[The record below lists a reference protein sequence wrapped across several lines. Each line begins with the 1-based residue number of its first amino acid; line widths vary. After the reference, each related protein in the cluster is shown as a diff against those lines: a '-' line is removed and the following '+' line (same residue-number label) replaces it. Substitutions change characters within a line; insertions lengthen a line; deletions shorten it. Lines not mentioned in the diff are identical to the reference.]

1 MSTDSFP
8 LITVEELA
16 KKFQSHDQF
25 IVLDVR
31 EVWELDLAKIVDSRL
46 TVLPMSR
53 LAAEGI
59 TALPESAKSKDTEI
73 FVLCHHGVRSADVTD
88 WLVSQGW
95 KNTFSVTGGIDEY
108 ARKIDGSVGFY

>member
-1 MSTDSFP
+1 MYTNSVP

-16 KKFQSHDQF
+16 TKFQSHDQF
-25 IVLDVR
+25 ILLDVR
-31 EVWELDLAKIVDSRL
+31 EVWELDLAKIMDDRL

-59 TALPESAKSKDTEI
+59 MALPESAKSKDSEI
-73 FVLCHHGVRSADVTD
+73 FVLCHHGVRSAEVTN

-95 KNTFSVTGGIDEY
+95 KNTFSVTDGIDEY

>member
-1 MSTDSFP
+1 MYTNSIP

-16 KKFQSHDQF
+16 AKFQSRDQF

-31 EVWELDLAKIVDSRL
+31 EVWELDLAKIVDDRL

-59 TALPESAKSKDTEI
+59 MALPESAKSQDSEI
-73 FVLCHHGVRSADVTD
+73 FVLCHHGVRSAEVTN

-95 KNTFSVTGGIDEY
+95 KNTFSVTDGIDEY

>member
-1 MSTDSFP
+1 MYTNSLP
-8 LITVEELA
+8 LITAEELA
-16 KKFQSHDQF
+16 AKFHSHDQF
-25 IVLDVR
+25 LVLDVR
-31 EVWELDLAKIVDSRL
+31 EVWELDLAKIVDDRL

-73 FVLCHHGVRSADVTD
+73 FVLCHHGVRSADVTN

-95 KNTFSVTGGIDEY
+95 KNTFSITGGIDEY